1 MPSLKSRL
9 KSGFGITRL
18 PCGESNRILLTF
30 DDGPHPTVTP
40 RILNLLAKFNARAI
54 FFIVGARVQRSRHLL
69 KEIIALGHA
78 LGNHS
83 YSHQA
88 SLGVGQYIRDL
99 LNNQILIEETVG
111 ILPTL
116 FRPPEGQLTL
126 ASILAPRLLG
136 LSTVLWSLDSNDWRL
151 STSEEVRGCATRVI
165 HHFRYRGP
173 NRDIILFH
181 DDNEFTPI
189 VLEEV
194 LEEITAM
201 GTNFGTPHFA
211 CASKPFGN
219 ACASFIKTRAQR
231 KGIWNSLSVY
241 EQDRA
246 SVLA

>member
-1 MPSLKSRL
+1 MPFLKNRL

-18 PCGESNRILLTF
+18 PCGQPNRIVLTF

-40 RILNLLAKFNARAI
+40 RILNLLAKFNAHAI
-54 FFIVGARVQRSRHLL
+54 FFIVGARAQRARHLL
-69 KEIIALGHA
+69 NEIVASGHT

-83 YSHQA
+83 YSHRA
-88 SLGVGQYIRDL
+88 NLGVRPYIRDL
-99 LNNQILIEETVG
+99 LKNQTLIEGTVG
-111 ILPTL
+111 ILPTM

-165 HHFRYRGP
+165 HHFRCHGP

-201 GTNFGTPHFA
+201 GTDFGKPHFA
-211 CASKPFGN
+211 
-219 ACASFIKTRAQR
+219 TVRR
-231 KGIWNSLSVY
+231 T
-241 EQDRA
+241 
-246 SVLA
+246 